1 MQYLS
6 AAEAAKKWKISE
18 RSVRNYCAK
27 GRVEGA
33 VLKANAVSFGSRSG
47 KKMENFRAQRSQLLC

>member
-27 GRVEGA
+27 GRVEGGA
-33 VLKANAVSFGSRSG
+33 SRRCGFERQNVADSRRCRKAA
-47 KKMENFRAQRSQLLC
+47 AQQH